1 MAGIGTTLSLHDNIT
16 STLNKVA
23 NVQERVARTAARV
36 HGNTRMIPPAYREL
50 GETAT
55 AAGGKVANMWAKF
68 KGYVIALFAIQAV
81 TRALRA
87 LFNASDTYSNIQSR
101 LNLINDGAQTTAQ
114 LNDKIYRTAQRSRA
128 EYTAMASSV
137 AKLNM
142 LTNGVFKN
150 NDESIRFLELVNK
163 SFTIA
168 GASAEEQKSAMLQ
181 LTQAMASGRLQGDE
195 LRSIS
200 ENSPMILQAIEKYA
214 GISRAELRKMAAQG
228 KITSDLIKNSI
239 FAAADDIES
248 KFSKVPL
255 TIGQAWTT
263 FINYL
268 QMRLQPVFAMIQN
281 ALRSDEFKQ
290 FAAIATA
297 AIDGLVWSV
306 MFLAEVFGIVWRTVY
321 SIYNFF
327 ASNWST
333 IGPIITGIAAAL
345 AVVYGYMLAMR
356 IIETIRAAWEAL
368 NTTVKV
374 FNMLVAANPI
384 VAIGLIVIAV
394 LIGISVATIGVGE
407 TVELVFGIIGAA
419 LYGLAAVAFN
429 IFVAIWNIVVT
440 VVEAIVN
447 AFIMGVDFIKTL
459 WWGFLV
465 VIGTIAETVANIF
478 VDVINFLL
486 EKWNDF
492 GHGMNQLWYNIGKGV
507 AKMAEA
513 AGGVVDGLINA
524 VLGGI
529 EDMINK
535 AIGGINSMIEAVNKI
550 PGVNIGALTNVSLG
564 RSSIAS
570 TAKAWGDAM
579 AAPVKG
585 AAAKIER
592 IQGLAKGLAGNQPQG
607 SQLWTAPRASFANVG
622 DAVADGY
629 NAGKGF
635 GKGIVNGVQGILD
648 KVNNAMNPGAH
659 NPFNIGGAGLG
670 GLGGATP
677 FDPSMLGGGGGKG
690 PKGGKLD
697 KVDEVGLSDEY
708 MKLIKDV
715 AEMKWQQT
723 FVTIKP
729 EIVNNLE
736 VKDDRDTQDFIAK
749 FNDQLLDVVENQASG
764 LLHN

>member
-1 MAGIGTTLSLHDNIT
+1 MAGINTAISLTDRITGTLT
-16 STLNKVA
+16 KVA
-23 NVQERVARTAARV
+23 NMQERVARTAERMNQ
-36 HGNTRMIPPAYREL
+36 NTRRIAPAQIEM
-50 GETAT
+50 GNSAQM
-55 AAGGKVANMWAKF
+55 AGGKVANMWAKF

-87 LFNASDTYSNIQSR
+87 LFGASDTFSSIQAR
-101 LNLINDGAQTTAQ
+101 LNLINDGSQTTAQ
-114 LNDKIYRTAQRSRA
+114 LNEKIYRTAQRSRA
-128 EYTAMASSV
+128 EYTAMAASV

-228 KITSDLIKNSI
+228 QITSELIKNSI

-248 KFSKVPL
+248 KFSKVPM

-268 QMRLQPVFAMIQN
+268 QMRLQPVFTMIQN

-290 FAAIATA
+290 FAAVATA

-327 ASNWST
+327 ASNWSK
-333 IGPIITGIAAAL
+333 IGPIVKGIAAAL

-384 VAIGLIVIAV
+384 VAIGLIVIAI

-419 LYGLAAVAFN
+419 LYGLAALAFN

-465 VIGTIAETVANIF
+465 IIGTIAETIANIF
-478 VDVINFLL
+478 IDVINFLL

-585 AAAKIER
+585 AAAKIEH

-622 DAVADGY
+622 DAAADGY
-629 NAGKGF
+629 NAGRGF
-635 GKGIVNGVQGILD
+635 GKGVVNGVQGLLD

-659 NPFNIGGAGLG
+659 NPLNPGNPGLG
-670 GLGGATP
+670 GFGGATP
-677 FDPSMLGGGGGKG
+677 FDPSMLGGGNGKG

-715 AEMKWQQT
+715 AEMKWQQN
-723 FVTIKP
+723 FITIKP

-749 FNDQLLDVVENQASG
+749 FNDQLLDAVENQASG

>member
-1 MAGIGTTLSLHDNIT
+1 M
-16 STLNKVA
+16 
-23 NVQERVARTAARV
+23 
-36 HGNTRMIPPAYREL
+36 
-50 GETAT
+50 
-55 AAGGKVANMWAKF
+55 
-68 KGYVIALFAIQAV
+68 
-81 TRALRA
+81 
-87 LFNASDTYSNIQSR
+87 
-101 LNLINDGAQTTAQ
+101 
-114 LNDKIYRTAQRSRA
+114 
-128 EYTAMASSV
+128 
-137 AKLNM
+137 
-142 LTNGVFKN
+142 
-150 NDESIRFLELVNK
+150 
-163 SFTIA
+163 
-168 GASAEEQKSAMLQ
+168 
-181 LTQAMASGRLQGDE
+181 
-195 LRSIS
+195 
-200 ENSPMILQAIEKYA
+200 
-214 GISRAELRKMAAQG
+214 
-228 KITSDLIKNSI
+228 
-239 FAAADDIES
+239 
-248 KFSKVPL
+248 
-255 TIGQAWTT
+255 
-263 FINYL
+263 
-268 QMRLQPVFAMIQN
+268 
-281 ALRSDEFKQ
+281 
-290 FAAIATA
+290 
-297 AIDGLVWSV
+297 
-306 MFLAEVFGIVWRTVY
+306 
-321 SIYNFF
+321 
-327 ASNWST
+327 
-333 IGPIITGIAAAL
+333 
-345 AVVYGYMLAMR
+345 
-356 IIETIRAAWEAL
+356 
-368 NTTVKV
+368 
-374 FNMLVAANPI
+374 
-384 VAIGLIVIAV
+384 
-394 LIGISVATIGVGE
+394 
-407 TVELVFGIIGAA
+407 
-419 LYGLAAVAFN
+419 YGLAALAFN

-465 VIGTIAETVANIF
+465 VIGTIAETIANIF
-478 VDVINFLL
+478 IDVINFLL

-550 PGVNIGALTNVSLG
+550 PGVNIGALSNVSLG

-585 AAAKIER
+585 AAAKLEH
-592 IQGLAKGLAGNQPQG
+592 IQGLAKGLAGDKPQG

-648 KVNNAMNPGAH
+648 KVNNAMNIGAH
-659 NPFNIGGAGLG
+659 NPLNPGDPGLG
-670 GLGGATP
+670 GVGGATP
-677 FDPSMLGGGGGKG
+677 FDPSMLGGGNGKG

-715 AEMKWQQT
+715 AEMKWQQN
-723 FVTIKP
+723 FITIKP

-749 FNDQLLDVVENQASG
+749 FNDQLLDAVENQASG

>member
-36 HGNTRMIPPAYREL
+36 HGNTRMIPPAYREV

-306 MFLAEVFGIVWRTVY
+306 MLLAEVFGIVWRTVY

-368 NTTVKV
+368 NATVQV

-407 TVELVFGIIGAA
+407 TVELVFGVIGAA
-419 LYGLAAVAFN
+419 LYGLAAIAFN
-429 IFVAIWNIVVT
+429 IFVAIWNIVAT

-570 TAKAWGDAM
+570 AAKAWGDAM

-592 IQGLAKGLAGNQPQG
+592 IQGLAKGLAGDKPQG

-635 GKGIVNGVQGILD
+635 GKGIVNGIQGILD
-648 KVNNAMNPGAH
+648 KVNNAMNIGAH
-659 NPFNIGGAGLG
+659 DPFNAGGAGLG

-677 FDPSMLGGGGGKG
+677 FDPSMLGGGNGKG

-723 FVTIKP
+723 FVTLKP

>member
-1 MAGIGTTLSLHDNIT
+1 MAGINTAISLTDRITGTLT
-16 STLNKVA
+16 KVA
-23 NVQERVARTAARV
+23 NTQERVARTAERMNQ
-36 HGNTRMIPPAYREL
+36 NTRRIAPAQIEM
-50 GETAT
+50 GNSAQT
-55 AAGGKVANMWAKF
+55 AGGKVANMWNKF

-81 TRALRA
+81 TRAL
-87 LFNASDTYSNIQSR
+87 FGASDTFSSIQAR
-101 LNLINDGAQTTAQ
+101 LNLINDGSQTTAQ
-114 LNDKIYRTAQRSRA
+114 LNEKIYRTAQRSRA

-150 NDESIRFLELVNK
+150 NDESIRFFELVNK
-163 SFTIA
+163 SFTVA

-214 GISRAELRKMAAQG
+214 GISRAELRKMAAEG
-228 KITSDLIKNSI
+228 KITSELIKNSI
-239 FAAADDIES
+239 FAAAEDIES
-248 KFSKVPL
+248 KFSKVPM

-263 FINYL
+263 FLNYL
-268 QMRLQPVFAMIQN
+268 QMRLQPIFQLIQD

-290 FAAIATA
+290 FAAAATV
-297 AIDGLVWSV
+297 AIDALVWSV
-306 MFLAEVFGIVWRTVY
+306 MFLAQILGIVWNTVV
-321 SIYNFF
+321 SIYQFF
-327 ASNWST
+327 ANNWST
-333 IGPIITGIAAAL
+333 IGPIVTGIAAAL
-345 AVVYGYMLAMR
+345 AVVYSYMLAMR

-384 VAIGLIVIAV
+384 VAIGLIVIAI

-419 LYGLAAVAFN
+419 LYGLAAIAFN
-429 IFVAIWNIVVT
+429 IFVAIWNIVAT

-465 VIGTIAETVANIF
+465 IIGTIAETIANIF
-478 VDVINFLL
+478 IDVINFLL

-550 PGVNIGALTNVSLG
+550 PGVNIGALTNVTLG
-564 RSSIAS
+564 RSNIAGA
-570 TAKAWGDAM
+570 AKAWGDSM

-585 AAAKIER
+585 AAAKLEH
-592 IQGLAKGLAGNQPQG
+592 IQGLAKGLAGDKPQG
-607 SQLWTAPRASFANVG
+607 SQLWTALRASFANVG

-648 KVNNAMNPGAH
+648 KVNNAMNIGAH
-659 NPFNIGGAGLG
+659 NPLNPGDPGLG
-670 GLGGATP
+670 GSGGATP
-677 FDPSMLGGGGGKG
+677 FDPSMLGGGNGKG

-749 FNDQLLDVVENQASG
+749 FNDQLLDAVENQASG

>member
-1 MAGIGTTLSLHDNIT
+1 MAGINTAISLTDRIT
-16 STLNKVA
+16 GTLNKVA
-23 NVQERVARTAARV
+23 NTQERVARTAERMNQ
-36 HGNTRMIPPAYREL
+36 NTRKIAPAQIEM
-50 GETAT
+50 GNSAQM
-55 AAGGKVANMWAKF
+55 AGGKVANMWNKF

-87 LFNASDTYSNIQSR
+87 LFGASDTFSSIQAR
-101 LNLINDGAQTTAQ
+101 LNLINDGSQTTAQ
-114 LNDKIYRTAQRSRA
+114 LNEKIYRTAQRSRA

-150 NDESIRFLELVNK
+150 NDESIRFLELINK
-163 SFTIA
+163 SFTVA

-214 GISRAELRKMAAQG
+214 GISRAELRKMAAEG
-228 KITSDLIKNSI
+228 KITSELIKNSI
-239 FAAADDIES
+239 FAAAEDIES
-248 KFSKVPL
+248 KFSKVPM

-268 QMRLQPVFAMIQN
+268 QMRLQPVFTMIQN

-290 FAAIATA
+290 FVAIATA

-306 MFLAEVFGIVWRTVY
+306 MLLAEVFGIVWRTVY

-327 ASNWST
+327 ASNWSK

-345 AVVYGYMLAMR
+345 AVAYGYLLAMR
-356 IIETIRAAWEAL
+356 IIEAIRAAWETL
-368 NTTVKV
+368 NATVQV

-394 LIGISVATIGVGE
+394 LIGIAVATIGVGE

-419 LYGLAAVAFN
+419 LYGLAAIAFN
-429 IFVAIWNIVVT
+429 IFVAIWNIVMT

-465 VIGTIAETVANIF
+465 VIGTIAETIANIF
-478 VDVINFLL
+478 IDVINFLL

-535 AIGGINSMIEAVNKI
+535 ALGGINSMIEAVNKI
-550 PGVNIGALTNVSLG
+550 PGVNIGTLSNVSLG
-564 RSSIAS
+564 RSNIAS
-570 TAKAWGDAM
+570 SAKAWGDAM
-579 AAPVKG
+579 AAPVKS
-585 AAAKIER
+585 AAAKLER
-592 IQGLAKGLAGNQPQG
+592 MQGIAKGLAGDKPQG

-622 DAVADGY
+622 DAAADGY
-629 NAGKGF
+629 NAGRGF

-648 KVNNAMNPGAH
+648 KINGAMNPGAH
-659 NPFNIGGAGLG
+659 DPFNIGSSGLG

-736 VKDDRDTQDFIAK
+736 VRDDRDTQDFIAK

>member
-23 NVQERVARTAARV
+23 NVQERVARTAAMV
-36 HGNTRMIPPAYREL
+36 HGNTRMIPPAYREV
-50 GETAT
+50 GNTAS

-114 LNDKIYRTAQRSRA
+114 LNEKIYRTAQRSRA

-214 GISRAELRKMAAQG
+214 GISRAELRKMATQG

-321 SIYNFF
+321 RIYDFF
-327 ASNWST
+327 SSNWST
-333 IGPIITGIAAAL
+333 IGPIVKGIAAAL
-345 AVVYGYMLAMR
+345 AVVYTYMLAMR
-356 IIETIRAAWEAL
+356 IIDTIRAAWEAL
-368 NTTVKV
+368 NATVQV

-419 LYGLAAVAFN
+419 LYGLATIAFN
-429 IFVAIWNIVVT
+429 IFVAIWNIVAT

-459 WWGFLV
+459 WWGLLV
-465 VIGTIAETVANIF
+465 VIGTIAETIANIF

-550 PGVNIGALTNVSLG
+550 PGVNIGALSNVTLG

-570 TAKAWGDAM
+570 AAKAWGDAM

-648 KVNNAMNPGAH
+648 KINGAMNPGAH
-659 NPFNIGGAGLG
+659 NPFNAGGAGLG
-670 GLGGATP
+670 GIGGATP

>member
-1 MAGIGTTLSLHDNIT
+1 MTGINTAISLTDRIT
-16 STLNKVA
+16 GTLNKVA
-23 NVQERVARTAARV
+23 NTQERVARTAERMNQ
-36 HGNTRMIPPAYREL
+36 NTRRIAPAQIEM
-50 GETAT
+50 GNSAQT
-55 AAGGKVANMWAKF
+55 AGGKVANMWNKF

-87 LFNASDTYSNIQSR
+87 LFGASDTFSSIQAR
-101 LNLINDGAQTTAQ
+101 LNLINDGSQTTAQ
-114 LNDKIYRTAQRSRA
+114 LNEKIYRTAQRSRA

-163 SFTIA
+163 SFTVA

-214 GISRAELRKMAAQG
+214 GISRAELRKMAAEG
-228 KITSDLIKNSI
+228 KITSELIKNSI
-239 FAAADDIES
+239 FAAAEDIES
-248 KFSKVPL
+248 KFSKVPM

-263 FINYL
+263 FLNYL
-268 QMRLQPVFAMIQN
+268 QMRLQPIFQLIQD

-321 SIYNFF
+321 SIYYFF

-345 AVVYGYMLAMR
+345 AVVYTYMLAMR
-356 IIETIRAAWEAL
+356 IIDTIRAAWEAL
-368 NTTVKV
+368 NATVQV

-419 LYGLAAVAFN
+419 LYGLAAIAFN

-535 AIGGINSMIEAVNKI
+535 AIGGINGMIEAVNKI

-570 TAKAWGDAM
+570 AAKAWGDAM

-592 IQGLAKGLAGNQPQG
+592 IQGLAKGLAGDKPQG

-622 DAVADGY
+622 DAVSDGY

-635 GKGIVNGVQGILD
+635 GKGLVNGVQGILD

-659 NPFNIGGAGLG
+659 NPFNPGGAGLG

-708 MKLIKDV
+708 MKLIRDV
-715 AEMKWQQT
+715 AAMKWQQT
-723 FVTIKP
+723 FVTLKP

-749 FNDQLLDVVENQASG
+749 FNDQLLDAVENQASG

>member
-1 MAGIGTTLSLHDNIT
+1 MAGINTAISLTDRITGTLT
-16 STLNKVA
+16 KVA
-23 NVQERVARTAARV
+23 NTQERVARTAERMNQTTRRIAPAQIEM
-36 HGNTRMIPPAYREL
+36 GNSAQM
-50 GETAT
+50 
-55 AAGGKVANMWAKF
+55 AGGKVANMWAKF

-87 LFNASDTYSNIQSR
+87 LFGASDTFSSIQAR
-101 LNLINDGAQTTAQ
+101 LNLINDGSQTTAQ
-114 LNDKIYRTAQRSRA
+114 LNEKIYRTAQRSRA

-333 IGPIITGIAAAL
+333 IGPIVTGIAAAL

-384 VAIGLIVIAV
+384 VAIGLIVIAI

-407 TVELVFGIIGAA
+407 TVELVFGVIGAA
-419 LYGLAAVAFN
+419 LYGLAAIAFN

-535 AIGGINSMIEAVNKI
+535 AIGGINGMIEAVNKI

-564 RSSIAS
+564 RSSIAAS
-570 TAKAWGDAM
+570 AKAWGDAM

-592 IQGLAKGLAGNQPQG
+592 IQGLAKGLAGDKPQG

-648 KVNNAMNPGAH
+648 KVNNAMNIGAH
-659 NPFNIGGAGLG
+659 NPLNPGDPGLG
-670 GLGGATP
+670 GFGGATP

-723 FVTIKP
+723 FVTLKP

>member
-23 NVQERVARTAARV
+23 NVQERVARTAAMV
-36 HGNTRMIPPAYREL
+36 HGNTRMIPPAYREV
-50 GETAT
+50 GNTAS

-114 LNDKIYRTAQRSRA
+114 LNDKIYRTAQRSRS

-181 LTQAMASGRLQGDE
+181 LTQAMESGRLQGDE

-263 FINYL
+263 FLNYL
-268 QMRLQPVFAMIQN
+268 QMRLQPGFQLIQD

-321 SIYNFF
+321 RIYDFF
-327 ASNWST
+327 ASNWSK
-333 IGPIITGIAAAL
+333 IGPIVKGIAAAL
-345 AVVYGYMLAMR
+345 AVVYTYMLAMR
-356 IIETIRAAWEAL
+356 IIDTIRAAWEAL
-368 NTTVKV
+368 NATVQV

-419 LYGLAAVAFN
+419 LYGLAAIAFN
-429 IFVAIWNIVVT
+429 IFVAIWNIVAT

-550 PGVNIGALTNVSLG
+550 PGVNIGALSNVTLG

-570 TAKAWGDAM
+570 AAKAWGDAM

-592 IQGLAKGLAGNQPQG
+592 IQGLAKGLAGDKPQG
-607 SQLWTAPRASFANVG
+607 SQLWTAPRSSFANVG
-622 DAVADGY
+622 DAAADGY

-723 FVTIKP
+723 FVTLKP

>member
-36 HGNTRMIPPAYREL
+36 HGNTRMIPPAYREV

-55 AAGGKVANMWAKF
+55 AAGGKVANLWAKF

-87 LFNASDTYSNIQSR
+87 LFGASDTFSSIQAR
-101 LNLINDGAQTTAQ
+101 LNLINDGSQTTAQ
-114 LNDKIYRTAQRSRA
+114 LNEKIYRTAQRSRA

-228 KITSDLIKNSI
+228 KITSELIKNSI
-239 FAAADDIES
+239 FAAANDIES
-248 KFSKVPL
+248 KFSQVPM

-306 MFLAEVFGIVWRTVY
+306 MLLAEVFGIVWRTVY
-321 SIYNFF
+321 RIYDFF
-327 ASNWST
+327 ASNWSK
-333 IGPIITGIAAAL
+333 IGPIVKGIAAAL

-368 NTTVKV
+368 NTTVKI

-419 LYGLAAVAFN
+419 LYGLAAIAFN
-429 IFVAIWNIVVT
+429 IFVAIWNIVAT

-550 PGVNIGALTNVSLG
+550 PGVNIGALSNVTLG

-570 TAKAWGDAM
+570 AAKAWGDAM

-592 IQGLAKGLAGNQPQG
+592 IQGLAKGLAGDKPQG

-629 NAGKGF
+629 NAGRGF

-648 KVNNAMNPGAH
+648 KINGAMNPGAH
-659 NPFNIGGAGLG
+659 DPFSIGNGGLG

-677 FDPSMLGGGGGKG
+677 FDPSMLGGGNGKG

-723 FVTIKP
+723 FVTLKP

>member
-1 MAGIGTTLSLHDNIT
+1 MAGINTAISLTDRIT
-16 STLNKVA
+16 GTLNKVA
-23 NVQERVARTAARV
+23 NTQERVARTAERMNQ
-36 HGNTRMIPPAYREL
+36 NTRRIAPAQIEM
-50 GETAT
+50 GNSAQT
-55 AAGGKVANMWAKF
+55 AGGKVANMWAKF

-87 LFNASDTYSNIQSR
+87 LFGASDTFSSIQAR
-101 LNLINDGAQTTAQ
+101 LNLINDGSQTTAQ
-114 LNDKIYRTAQRSRA
+114 LNEKIYRTAQRSRA

-228 KITSDLIKNSI
+228 KITSELIKNSI

-248 KFSKVPL
+248 KFSKVPM

-263 FINYL
+263 FLNYL
-268 QMRLQPVFAMIQN
+268 QIRLQPVFQMLQD

-327 ASNWST
+327 ASNWSK
-333 IGPIITGIAAAL
+333 IGPIVKGIAAAL
-345 AVVYGYMLAMR
+345 AVVYGYMLAMKV
-356 IIETIRAAWEAL
+356 IETIRAAWEAL
-368 NTTVKV
+368 NTTVKI

-384 VAIGLIVIAV
+384 VAVGLVVIAV
-394 LIGISVATIGVGE
+394 LVGIAVATIGVAE
-407 TVELVFGIIGAA
+407 TVELAFGLIGAA
-419 LYGLAAVAFN
+419 LYGLAAIAFN
-429 IFVAIWNIVVT
+429 IFVAIWNIVAT

-465 VIGTIAETVANIF
+465 IIGTIAETIANIF
-478 VDVINFLL
+478 IDVINFLL

-550 PGVNIGALTNVSLG
+550 PGVNIGALTNVTLG
-564 RSSIAS
+564 RSNIAGA
-570 TAKAWGDAM
+570 AKAWGDSM

-585 AAAKIER
+585 AAAKLEH
-592 IQGLAKGLAGNQPQG
+592 IQGLAKGLAGDKPQG

-648 KVNNAMNPGAH
+648 KVNNAMNIGAH
-659 NPFNIGGAGLG
+659 NPLNPGDPGLG
-670 GLGGATP
+670 GFGGATP
-677 FDPSMLGGGGGKG
+677 FDPSMLGGGNGKG

>member
-36 HGNTRMIPPAYREL
+36 HGNTRMIPPAYREV
-50 GETAT
+50 GNTAS

-87 LFNASDTYSNIQSR
+87 LFAASDTFSSIQAR
-101 LNLINDGAQTTAQ
+101 LNLINDGSQTTAQ
-114 LNDKIYRTAQRSRA
+114 LNEKIYRTAQRSRA

-239 FAAADDIES
+239 FAAAEDIES
-248 KFSKVPL
+248 KFSKVPM

-263 FINYL
+263 FLNYL
-268 QMRLQPVFAMIQN
+268 QMRLQPVFQMLQD

-290 FAAIATA
+290 FAAAATV
-297 AIDGLVWSV
+297 AIDALVWSV
-306 MFLAEVFGIVWRTVY
+306 MFLAQLLGIVWNTVV
-321 SIYNFF
+321 SIYQFF
-327 ASNWST
+327 ATNWST
-333 IGPIITGIAAAL
+333 IGPIVTGIAAAL

-356 IIETIRAAWEAL
+356 IIEAIRAAWEAL
-368 NTTVKV
+368 NATVQI

-407 TVELVFGIIGAA
+407 TVELVFGVIGAA
-419 LYGLAAVAFN
+419 LYGLAAIAFN
-429 IFVAIWNIVVT
+429 IFVAIWNIVAT

-535 AIGGINSMIEAVNKI
+535 AIGGINGMIEAVNKI

-570 TAKAWGDAM
+570 SAKAWGDAM

-592 IQGLAKGLAGNQPQG
+592 IQGLAKGLAGDKPQS

-629 NAGKGF
+629 NAGRGF

-648 KVNNAMNPGAH
+648 KINGAMNPGAH
-659 NPFNIGGAGLG
+659 NPFNAGGAGLG
-670 GLGGATP
+670 GIGGATP
-677 FDPSMLGGGGGKG
+677 FDPSMLGGGNGKG

-736 VKDDRDTQDFIAK
+736 VRDDRDTQDFIAK
-749 FNDQLLDVVENQASG
+749 FNDQLLDAVENQASG

>member
-36 HGNTRMIPPAYREL
+36 HGNTRMIPPAYREV
-50 GETAT
+50 GNTAS

-248 KFSKVPL
+248 KFSKVPM

-268 QMRLQPVFAMIQN
+268 QMRLQPVFQMLQD

-321 SIYNFF
+321 RIYDFF
-327 ASNWST
+327 ASNWSK
-333 IGPIITGIAAAL
+333 IGPIVKGIAAAL

-419 LYGLAAVAFN
+419 LYGLAAIAFN

-550 PGVNIGALTNVSLG
+550 PGVNIGALTNVTLG
-564 RSSIAS
+564 RSNIAGA
-570 TAKAWGDAM
+570 AKAWGDAM

-585 AAAKIER
+585 AAAKIEH
-592 IQGLAKGLAGNQPQG
+592 IQGLAKGLAGDKPQG

-635 GKGIVNGVQGILD
+635 GKGLVNGVQGILD
-648 KVNNAMNPGAH
+648 KVNGAMNPGAH

-677 FDPSMLGGGGGKG
+677 FDPSMLGGGNGKG

-723 FVTIKP
+723 FVTLKP

>member
-1 MAGIGTTLSLHDNIT
+1 MAGINTAISLTDRIT
-16 STLNKVA
+16 GTLNKVA
-23 NVQERVARTAARV
+23 NTQERVARTAERMNQ
-36 HGNTRMIPPAYREL
+36 NTRKIAPAQIEM
-50 GETAT
+50 GNSAQT
-55 AAGGKVANMWAKF
+55 AGGKVANMWAKF

-87 LFNASDTYSNIQSR
+87 LFGASDTFSSIQAR

-114 LNDKIYRTAQRSRA
+114 LNEKIYRTAQRSRA

-248 KFSKVPL
+248 KFSKVPM

-306 MFLAEVFGIVWRTVY
+306 MLLAEVFGIVWRTVY
-321 SIYNFF
+321 SIYDFF

-345 AVVYGYMLAMR
+345 AVVYTYMLAMR
-356 IIETIRAAWEAL
+356 IIDTIRAAWEAL
-368 NTTVKV
+368 NSTVKL

-419 LYGLAAVAFN
+419 LYGLAAIAFN

-550 PGVNIGALTNVSLG
+550 PGVNIGALSNVTLG

-570 TAKAWGDAM
+570 AAKAWGDAM

-622 DAVADGY
+622 DAAADGY

-715 AEMKWQQT
+715 AEMKWQQN
-723 FVTIKP
+723 FITIKP

>member
-1 MAGIGTTLSLHDNIT
+1 MAGINTAISLTDRIT
-16 STLNKVA
+16 GTLNKVA
-23 NVQERVARTAARV
+23 TTQERVARTAERMNQ
-36 HGNTRMIPPAYREL
+36 NTRRIAPAQIEM
-50 GETAT
+50 GNSAQT
-55 AAGGKVANMWAKF
+55 AGGKVANMWNKF

-87 LFNASDTYSNIQSR
+87 LFGASDTFSSIQAR
-101 LNLINDGAQTTAQ
+101 LNLINDGSQTTAQ
-114 LNDKIYRTAQRSRA
+114 LNEKIYRTAQRSRA

-163 SFTIA
+163 SFTVA

-214 GISRAELRKMAAQG
+214 GISRAELRKMAAEG
-228 KITSDLIKNSI
+228 KITSELIKNSI
-239 FAAADDIES
+239 FAAAEDIES
-248 KFSKVPL
+248 KFSKVPM

-263 FINYL
+263 FLNYL
-268 QMRLQPVFAMIQN
+268 QVRLQPVFQMLQD

-290 FAAIATA
+290 FVAAATV
-297 AIDGLVWSV
+297 AIDALVWSV
-306 MFLAEVFGIVWRTVY
+306 MFLAQILGIVWNTVV
-321 SIYNFF
+321 SIYQFF
-327 ASNWST
+327 ANNWST
-333 IGPIITGIAAAL
+333 IGPIVTGIAAAL

-356 IIETIRAAWEAL
+356 IIEAIRAAWEAL
-368 NTTVKV
+368 NATVQI

-384 VAIGLIVIAV
+384 VAIGMIVIAI
-394 LIGISVATIGVGE
+394 LIGIAVATIGVGE

-419 LYGLAAVAFN
+419 LYGLAAIAFN

-440 VVEAIVN
+440 VVEAVVN

-465 VIGTIAETVANIF
+465 VIGTIAETIANIF
-478 VDVINFLL
+478 IDVINFLL

-535 AIGGINSMIEAVNKI
+535 ALGGINSMIEAVNKI
-550 PGVNIGALTNVSLG
+550 PGVNIGTLSNVTLG
-564 RSSIAS
+564 RSNIAGA
-570 TAKAWGDAM
+570 AKAWGDSM

-585 AAAKIER
+585 AAAKLER
-592 IQGLAKGLAGNQPQG
+592 MQGIAKSLAGDKPQG

-622 DAVADGY
+622 DAAADGY
-629 NAGKGF
+629 NAGRGF

-659 NPFNIGGAGLG
+659 NPFNAGGAGLG
-670 GLGGATP
+670 GIGGATP
-677 FDPSMLGGGGGKG
+677 FDPSMLGGGNGKG

-736 VKDDRDTQDFIAK
+736 VRDDRDTQDFIAK
-749 FNDQLLDVVENQASG
+749 FNDQLLDAVENQASG

>member
-1 MAGIGTTLSLHDNIT
+1 MAGINTAISLTDRITGTLT
-16 STLNKVA
+16 KVA
-23 NVQERVARTAARV
+23 NTQERVARTAERMNQ
-36 HGNTRMIPPAYREL
+36 NTRRIAPAQIEM
-50 GETAT
+50 GNSAQM
-55 AAGGKVANMWAKF
+55 AGGKVANMWAKF

-87 LFNASDTYSNIQSR
+87 LFGASDTFSSIQAR
-101 LNLINDGAQTTAQ
+101 LNLINDGSQTTAQ
-114 LNDKIYRTAQRSRA
+114 LNEKIYRTAQRSRA

-214 GISRAELRKMAAQG
+214 GISRAELRKMAAEG
-228 KITSDLIKNSI
+228 KITSELIKNSI
-239 FAAADDIES
+239 FAAAEDIES
-248 KFSKVPL
+248 KFSKVPM

-263 FINYL
+263 FLNYL
-268 QMRLQPVFAMIQN
+268 QMRLQPVFQMLQD

-290 FAAIATA
+290 FAAAATV
-297 AIDGLVWSV
+297 AIDALVWSV
-306 MFLAEVFGIVWRTVY
+306 MFLAQILGIVWNTVV
-321 SIYNFF
+321 SIYQFF
-327 ASNWST
+327 ANNWST
-333 IGPIITGIAAAL
+333 IGPIVTGIAAAL

-356 IIETIRAAWEAL
+356 IIEAIRAAWEAL
-368 NTTVKV
+368 NATVQI

-384 VAIGLIVIAV
+384 VAIGMIVIAI
-394 LIGISVATIGVGE
+394 LIGIAVATIGVGE

-419 LYGLAAVAFN
+419 LYGLAAIAFN

-440 VVEAIVN
+440 VVEAVVN

-465 VIGTIAETVANIF
+465 VIGTIAETIANIF
-478 VDVINFLL
+478 IDVINFLL

-535 AIGGINSMIEAVNKI
+535 ALGGINSMIEAVNKI
-550 PGVNIGALTNVSLG
+550 PGVNIGTLSNVTLG
-564 RSSIAS
+564 RSNIAGA
-570 TAKAWGDAM
+570 AKAWGDSM

-585 AAAKIER
+585 AAAKLER
-592 IQGLAKGLAGNQPQG
+592 MQGIAKGLAGDKPQG

-622 DAVADGY
+622 DAAADGY
-629 NAGKGF
+629 NAGRGF

-648 KVNNAMNPGAH
+648 KVNGAMNPGAH
-659 NPFNIGGAGLG
+659 DPFKAGGAGLG

-677 FDPSMLGGGGGKG
+677 FDPSMLGGGDGKG

-708 MKLIKDV
+708 MKLIRDV
-715 AEMKWQQT
+715 AAMKWQQT
-723 FVTIKP
+723 FVTLKP

>member
-1 MAGIGTTLSLHDNIT
+1 MAGINTAISLTDRIT
-16 STLNKVA
+16 GTLNKVA
-23 NVQERVARTAARV
+23 NTQERVARTAERMNQ
-36 HGNTRMIPPAYREL
+36 NTRKIAPAQIEM
-50 GETAT
+50 GNSAQT
-55 AAGGKVANMWAKF
+55 AGGKVANMWAKF

-87 LFNASDTYSNIQSR
+87 LFGASDTFSSIQAR
-101 LNLINDGAQTTAQ
+101 LNLINDGSQTTAQ
-114 LNDKIYRTAQRSRA
+114 LNEKIYRTAQRTRA
-128 EYTAMASSV
+128 EYATMASSV

-150 NDESIRFLELVNK
+150 NDESIRFMELMNK
-163 SFTIA
+163 SFVIA

-200 ENSPMILQAIEKYA
+200 ENAPMLLQAIEKYA
-214 GISRAELRKMAAQG
+214 GISRGELRKMAAQG
-228 KITSDLIKNSI
+228 KISSELIKNSL
-239 FAAADDIES
+239 FAAAEDIES
-248 KFSKVPL
+248 KFSKVPM

-263 FINYL
+263 FLNYL
-268 QMRLQPVFAMIQN
+268 QMRLQPVFQMLQD

-290 FAAIATA
+290 FASAAA
-297 AIDGLVWSV
+297 VAIDALVWSV
-306 MFLAEVFGIVWRTVY
+306 MFLAQILGIVWNTVV
-321 SIYNFF
+321 SIYQFF
-327 ASNWST
+327 ANNWST
-333 IGPIITGIAAAL
+333 IGPIVTGIAAAL

-384 VAIGLIVIAV
+384 VAIGLIVIAI

-419 LYGLAAVAFN
+419 LYGLAALAFN

-465 VIGTIAETVANIF
+465 VIGTIAETIANIF
-478 VDVINFLL
+478 IDVINFLL

-535 AIGGINSMIEAVNKI
+535 AIGGINGMIEAVNKI

-570 TAKAWGDAM
+570 SAKAWGDAM

-585 AAAKIER
+585 AAAKLER
-592 IQGLAKGLAGNQPQG
+592 MQGIAKGLAGDKPQG
-607 SQLWTAPRASFANVG
+607 SQLWTAPRASFANIG

-648 KVNNAMNPGAH
+648 KVNNAMNIGAH
-659 NPFNIGGAGLG
+659 NPLNPGDPGLG

-677 FDPSMLGGGGGKG
+677 FDPSMLGGGNGKG

-715 AEMKWQQT
+715 AEMKWQQN
-723 FVTIKP
+723 FITIKP

-749 FNDQLLDVVENQASG
+749 FNDQLLDAVENQASG

>member
-1 MAGIGTTLSLHDNIT
+1 MAGINTAISLTDRITGTLT
-16 STLNKVA
+16 KVA
-23 NVQERVARTAARV
+23 NTQERVARTAERMNQ
-36 HGNTRMIPPAYREL
+36 NTRRIAPAQIEM
-50 GETAT
+50 GNSAQT
-55 AAGGKVANMWAKF
+55 AGGKVANMWNKF

-87 LFNASDTYSNIQSR
+87 LFGASDTFSSIQAR
-101 LNLINDGAQTTAQ
+101 LNLINDGSQTTAQ
-114 LNDKIYRTAQRSRA
+114 LNEKIYRTAQRSRA

-150 NDESIRFLELVNK
+150 NDESIRFFELVNK
-163 SFTIA
+163 SFTVA

-214 GISRAELRKMAAQG
+214 GISRAELRKMAAEG
-228 KITSDLIKNSI
+228 KITSELIKNSI
-239 FAAADDIES
+239 FAAAEDIES
-248 KFSKVPL
+248 KFSKVPM

-263 FINYL
+263 FLNYL
-268 QMRLQPVFAMIQN
+268 QMRLQPIFQLIQD

-290 FAAIATA
+290 FAAAATV
-297 AIDGLVWSV
+297 AIDALVWSV
-306 MFLAEVFGIVWRTVY
+306 MFLAQILGIVWNTVV
-321 SIYNFF
+321 SIYQFF
-327 ASNWST
+327 ANNWST
-333 IGPIITGIAAAL
+333 IGPIVTGIAAAL
-345 AVVYGYMLAMR
+345 AVVYSYMLAMR

-384 VAIGLIVIAV
+384 VAIGLIVIAI

-419 LYGLAAVAFN
+419 LYGLAAIAFN
-429 IFVAIWNIVVT
+429 IFVAIWNIVAT

-465 VIGTIAETVANIF
+465 IIGTIAETIANIF
-478 VDVINFLL
+478 IDVINFLL

-550 PGVNIGALTNVSLG
+550 PGVNIGALTNVTLG
-564 RSSIAS
+564 RSNIAGA
-570 TAKAWGDAM
+570 AKAWGDSM

-585 AAAKIER
+585 AAAKLEH
-592 IQGLAKGLAGNQPQG
+592 IQGLAKGLAGDKPQG
-607 SQLWTAPRASFANVG
+607 SQLWTALRASFANVG

-648 KVNNAMNPGAH
+648 KVNNAMNIGAH
-659 NPFNIGGAGLG
+659 NPLNPGDPGLG
-670 GLGGATP
+670 GFGGATP
-677 FDPSMLGGGGGKG
+677 FDPSMLGGGNGKG

-749 FNDQLLDVVENQASG
+749 FNDQLLDAVENQASG

>member
-23 NVQERVARTAARV
+23 NVQERVARTAAMV
-36 HGNTRMIPPAYREL
+36 HGNTRMIPPAYREV
-50 GETAT
+50 GTTAS
-55 AAGGKVANMWAKF
+55 AAGGKVANMWSKF

-333 IGPIITGIAAAL
+333 IGPIVTGIAAAL

-356 IIETIRAAWEAL
+356 IIDTIRAAWEAL
-368 NTTVKV
+368 NATVQV

-419 LYGLAAVAFN
+419 LYGLAAIAFN

-550 PGVNIGALTNVSLG
+550 PGVNIGALSNVTLG

-570 TAKAWGDAM
+570 AAKAWGDAM

-592 IQGLAKGLAGNQPQG
+592 IQGLAKGLAGDKPQG

-723 FVTIKP
+723 FVTLKP

>member
-36 HGNTRMIPPAYREL
+36 HGNTRMIPPAYREV
-50 GETAT
+50 GNTAS

-87 LFNASDTYSNIQSR
+87 LFGASDTFSSIQAR
-101 LNLINDGAQTTAQ
+101 LNLINDGSQTTAQ
-114 LNDKIYRTAQRSRA
+114 LNEKIYRTAQRSRA

-163 SFTIA
+163 SFTVA

-214 GISRAELRKMAAQG
+214 GISRAELRKMAAEG
-228 KITSDLIKNSI
+228 KITSELIKNSI
-239 FAAADDIES
+239 FAAAEDIES
-248 KFSKVPL
+248 KFSKVPM

-263 FINYL
+263 FLNYL
-268 QMRLQPVFAMIQN
+268 QMRLQPIFQMLQD

-290 FAAIATA
+290 FAAAATV
-297 AIDGLVWSV
+297 AIDALVWSV
-306 MFLAEVFGIVWRTVY
+306 MFLAQLLGIVWNTVV
-321 SIYNFF
+321 SIYQFF
-327 ASNWST
+327 ATNWST
-333 IGPIITGIAAAL
+333 IGPIVTGIAAAL

-356 IIETIRAAWEAL
+356 IIEAIRAAWEAL
-368 NTTVKV
+368 NATVQI

-384 VAIGLIVIAV
+384 VAIGMIVIAI
-394 LIGISVATIGVGE
+394 LIGIAVATIGVGE

-419 LYGLAAVAFN
+419 LYGLAAIAFN
-429 IFVAIWNIVVT
+429 IFVAIWNIVMT

-465 VIGTIAETVANIF
+465 LIGTIAETIANIF
-478 VDVINFLL
+478 IDVINFLL

-492 GHGMNQLWYNIGKGV
+492 GHGMNELWYNIGKGV

-535 AIGGINSMIEAVNKI
+535 ALGGINSMIEAVNKI
-550 PGVNIGALTNVSLG
+550 PGVNIGTLSNVTLG
-564 RSSIAS
+564 RSNIAGA
-570 TAKAWGDAM
+570 AKAWGDAM

-585 AAAKIER
+585 AAAKLER
-592 IQGLAKGLAGNQPQG
+592 MQGLAKGLAGDKPQG

-622 DAVADGY
+622 DAAADGY
-629 NAGKGF
+629 NAGRGF

-648 KVNNAMNPGAH
+648 KINGAMNPGAH
-659 NPFNIGGAGLG
+659 DPFNAGGTGLG

-708 MKLIKDV
+708 MKLIRDV
-715 AEMKWQQT
+715 AAMKWQQT
-723 FVTIKP
+723 FVTLKP

>member
-1 MAGIGTTLSLHDNIT
+1 
-16 STLNKVA
+16 
-23 NVQERVARTAARV
+23 
-36 HGNTRMIPPAYREL
+36 
-50 GETAT
+50 
-55 AAGGKVANMWAKF
+55 
-68 KGYVIALFAIQAV
+68 
-81 TRALRA
+81 
-87 LFNASDTYSNIQSR
+87 
-101 LNLINDGAQTTAQ
+101 
-114 LNDKIYRTAQRSRA
+114 
-128 EYTAMASSV
+128 
-137 AKLNM
+137 
-142 LTNGVFKN
+142 
-150 NDESIRFLELVNK
+150 
-163 SFTIA
+163 
-168 GASAEEQKSAMLQ
+168 
-181 LTQAMASGRLQGDE
+181 
-195 LRSIS
+195 
-200 ENSPMILQAIEKYA
+200 
-214 GISRAELRKMAAQG
+214 
-228 KITSDLIKNSI
+228 
-239 FAAADDIES
+239 
-248 KFSKVPL
+248 
-255 TIGQAWTT
+255 
-263 FINYL
+263 
-268 QMRLQPVFAMIQN
+268 
-281 ALRSDEFKQ
+281 
-290 FAAIATA
+290 
-297 AIDGLVWSV
+297 
-306 MFLAEVFGIVWRTVY
+306 MFLAQILGIVWNTVV
-321 SIYNFF
+321 SIYQFF

-333 IGPIITGIAAAL
+333 IGPIVTGIAAAL

-384 VAIGLIVIAV
+384 VAIGLIVIAI

-419 LYGLAAVAFN
+419 LYGLAAIAFN

-465 VIGTIAETVANIF
+465 VIGTIAETIANIF
-478 VDVINFLL
+478 IDVINFLL

-585 AAAKIER
+585 AAAKIEH
-592 IQGLAKGLAGNQPQG
+592 IQGLAKGLAGDKPQG

-648 KVNNAMNPGAH
+648 KVNNAMNIGAH
-659 NPFNIGGAGLG
+659 NPLNPGDPGLG
-670 GLGGATP
+670 GFGGATP
-677 FDPSMLGGGGGKG
+677 FDPSMLGGGNGKG

-715 AEMKWQQT
+715 AEMKWQQN
-723 FVTIKP
+723 FITIKP

-749 FNDQLLDVVENQASG
+749 FNDQLLDAVENQASG

>member
-1 MAGIGTTLSLHDNIT
+1 MAGINTAISLTDRITGTLT
-16 STLNKVA
+16 KVA
-23 NVQERVARTAARV
+23 NTQERVARTAERMNQSTRRIAPAQIEM
-36 HGNTRMIPPAYREL
+36 GNSAQT
-50 GETAT
+50 
-55 AAGGKVANMWAKF
+55 AGGKVANMWNKF

-87 LFNASDTYSNIQSR
+87 LFGASDTFSSIQAR
-101 LNLINDGAQTTAQ
+101 LNLINDGSQTTAQ
-114 LNDKIYRTAQRSRA
+114 LNEKIYRTAQRSRA
-128 EYTAMASSV
+128 EYTAMAASV

-163 SFTIA
+163 SFTVA

-214 GISRAELRKMAAQG
+214 GISRAELRKMAAEG
-228 KITSDLIKNSI
+228 KITSELIKNSI
-239 FAAADDIES
+239 FAAAEDIES
-248 KFSKVPL
+248 KFSKVPM

-268 QMRLQPVFAMIQN
+268 QMRLQPVFTMIQN

-327 ASNWST
+327 ASNWSK
-333 IGPIITGIAAAL
+333 IGPIVKGIAAAL

-384 VAIGLIVIAV
+384 VAVGLVVIAV
-394 LIGISVATIGVGE
+394 LVGIAVATLGVAE
-407 TVELVFGIIGAA
+407 TVELAFGVIGAA
-419 LYGLAAVAFN
+419 LYGLAAIFYD
-429 IFVAIWNIVVT
+429 IFVAIFNIVAT

-447 AFIMGVDFIKTL
+447 AFIMGVDFIKTV
-459 WWGFLV
+459 WWGFLMI
-465 VIGTIAETVANIF
+465 IGTIVEMTGNLFI
-478 VDVINFLL
+478 DLINFLL

-492 GHGMNQLWYNIGKGV
+492 GHAMDNMWYMVGQGV
-507 AKMAEA
+507 VKMAEA

-529 EDMINK
+529 ESMLN
-535 AIGGINSMIEAVNKI
+535 AALGGINSMIEAVNNI
-550 PGVNIGALTNVSLG
+550 PGVNVSTLSEVKLD

-570 TAKAWGDAM
+570 AATSWGDSM
-579 AAPVKG
+579 AKPIKG
-585 AAAKIER
+585 AAAKLER
-592 IQGLAKGLAGNQPQG
+592 MQGIAKGLAGNQPQG

-622 DAVADGY
+622 DAAADGY
-629 NAGKGF
+629 NAGRGF

-648 KVNNAMNPGAH
+648 KINGAMNPGAH
-659 NPFNIGGAGLG
+659 DPFNIGSSGLG

-677 FDPSMLGGGGGKG
+677 FDPSMLGGGNGKG

-723 FVTIKP
+723 FVTLTP
-729 EIVNNLE
+729 NIVNNLE

>member
-1 MAGIGTTLSLHDNIT
+1 MAGINTAISLTDRIT
-16 STLNKVA
+16 GTLNKVA
-23 NVQERVARTAARV
+23 TTQERVTRTAERMNQ
-36 HGNTRMIPPAYREL
+36 NTRRIVPAQIEM
-50 GETAT
+50 GNSAQT
-55 AAGGKVANMWAKF
+55 AGGKVANMWNKF
-68 KGYVIALFAIQAV
+68 KGYVIALFAIQAI

-87 LFNASDTYSNIQSR
+87 LFGASDTFSSIQAR
-101 LNLINDGAQTTAQ
+101 LNLINDGSQTTAQ
-114 LNDKIYRTAQRSRA
+114 LNEKIYRTAQRSRA
-128 EYTAMASSV
+128 EYTAMAASV

-163 SFTIA
+163 SFTVA

-214 GISRAELRKMAAQG
+214 GISRAELRKMAAEG
-228 KITSDLIKNSI
+228 KITSELIKNSI
-239 FAAADDIES
+239 FAAAEDIES
-248 KFSKVPL
+248 KFSKVPM

-263 FINYL
+263 FLNYL
-268 QMRLQPVFAMIQN
+268 QMRLQPVFQMLQD

-290 FAAIATA
+290 FAAAATV
-297 AIDGLVWSV
+297 AIDALVWSV
-306 MFLAEVFGIVWRTVY
+306 MFLAQILGIVWNTVV
-321 SIYNFF
+321 SIYQFF

-333 IGPIITGIAAAL
+333 IGPIVTGIAAAL

-384 VAIGLIVIAV
+384 VAIGLIVIAI

-407 TVELVFGIIGAA
+407 TVELVFGVIGAA
-419 LYGLAAVAFN
+419 LYGLAALAFN

-465 VIGTIAETVANIF
+465 VIGTIAETIANIF
-478 VDVINFLL
+478 IDVINFLL

-535 AIGGINSMIEAVNKI
+535 AIGGINGMIEAVNKI

-570 TAKAWGDAM
+570 SAKAWGDAM

-585 AAAKIER
+585 AAAKLER
-592 IQGLAKGLAGNQPQG
+592 MQGIAKGLAGDKPQG
-607 SQLWTAPRASFANVG
+607 SQLWTAPRASFTNIG

-648 KVNNAMNPGAH
+648 KVNNAMNIGAH
-659 NPFNIGGAGLG
+659 NPLNPGDPGLG
-670 GLGGATP
+670 GVGGATP
-677 FDPSMLGGGGGKG
+677 FDPSMLGGGNGKG

-715 AEMKWQQT
+715 AEMKWQQN
-723 FVTIKP
+723 FITIKP

-749 FNDQLLDVVENQASG
+749 FNDQLLDAVENQASG

>member
-1 MAGIGTTLSLHDNIT
+1 MAGINTAISLTDRIT
-16 STLNKVA
+16 GTLNKVA
-23 NVQERVARTAARV
+23 NTQERVARTAERMNQ
-36 HGNTRMIPPAYREL
+36 NTRKIAPAQIEM
-50 GETAT
+50 GNSAQT
-55 AAGGKVANMWAKF
+55 AGGKVANMWAKF

-87 LFNASDTYSNIQSR
+87 LFGASDTFSSIQAR
-101 LNLINDGAQTTAQ
+101 LNLINDGSQTTAQ
-114 LNDKIYRTAQRSRA
+114 LNEKIYRTAQRTRA
-128 EYTAMASSV
+128 EYATMASSV

-163 SFTIA
+163 SFTVA

-195 LRSIS
+195 LRAIS

-214 GISRAELRKMAAQG
+214 GISRAELRKMAAEG
-228 KITSDLIKNSI
+228 KITSELIKNSI
-239 FAAADDIES
+239 FAAAEDIES
-248 KFSKVPL
+248 KFSKVPM

-263 FINYL
+263 FLNYL
-268 QMRLQPVFAMIQN
+268 QMRLQPIFQLIQD

-290 FAAIATA
+290 FAAVATA

-306 MFLAEVFGIVWRTVY
+306 MFLAEVFGIVWRTVVN
-321 SIYNFF
+321 IYQFF
-327 ASNWST
+327 ASNWSK
-333 IGPIITGIAAAL
+333 IGPIVKGIAAAL

-384 VAIGLIVIAV
+384 VAIGLIVIAI

-419 LYGLAAVAFN
+419 LYGLAAIAFN
-429 IFVAIWNIVVT
+429 IFVAIWNIVAT

-465 VIGTIAETVANIF
+465 IIGTIAETIANIF
-478 VDVINFLL
+478 IDVINFLL

-585 AAAKIER
+585 AAAKLEH

-648 KVNNAMNPGAH
+648 KVNNAMNIGAH
-659 NPFNIGGAGLG
+659 NPLNPGDPGLG

-677 FDPSMLGGGGGKG
+677 FDPSMLGGGNGKG

-723 FVTIKP
+723 FITIKP

-749 FNDQLLDVVENQASG
+749 FNDQLLDAVENQASG

>member
-1 MAGIGTTLSLHDNIT
+1 MAGINTAISLTDRITGTLT
-16 STLNKVA
+16 KVA
-23 NVQERVARTAARV
+23 NTQERVARTAERMNQ
-36 HGNTRMIPPAYREL
+36 NTRRIAPAQIEM
-50 GETAT
+50 GNSAQT
-55 AAGGKVANMWAKF
+55 AGGKVANMWNKF

-87 LFNASDTYSNIQSR
+87 LFGASDTFSSIQAR
-101 LNLINDGAQTTAQ
+101 LNLINDGSQTTAQ
-114 LNDKIYRTAQRSRA
+114 LNEKIYRTAQRSRA

-163 SFTIA
+163 SFTVA

-214 GISRAELRKMAAQG
+214 GISRAELRKMAAEG
-228 KITSDLIKNSI
+228 KITSELIKNSI
-239 FAAADDIES
+239 FAAAEDIES
-248 KFSKVPL
+248 KFSKVPM

-263 FINYL
+263 FLNYL
-268 QMRLQPVFAMIQN
+268 QMRLQPVFQMLQD

-290 FAAIATA
+290 FAAAATV
-297 AIDGLVWSV
+297 AIDALVWSV
-306 MFLAEVFGIVWRTVY
+306 MFLAQILGIVWNTVV
-321 SIYNFF
+321 SIYQFF
-327 ASNWST
+327 ANNWST
-333 IGPIITGIAAAL
+333 IGPIVTGIAAAL

-368 NTTVKV
+368 NATVKI

-384 VAIGLIVIAV
+384 VAIGLIVIAI

-407 TVELVFGIIGAA
+407 TVELVFGVIGAA
-419 LYGLAAVAFN
+419 LYGLAALAFN

-465 VIGTIAETVANIF
+465 VIGTIAETIANIF
-478 VDVINFLL
+478 IDVINFLL

-507 AKMAEA
+507 AKMAEV

-535 AIGGINSMIEAVNKI
+535 AIGGINGMIEAVNKI
-550 PGVNIGALTNVSLG
+550 PGVNIGALSNVTLG

-570 TAKAWGDAM
+570 AAKAWGDAM

-592 IQGLAKGLAGNQPQG
+592 IQGLAKGLAGDKPQG

-648 KVNNAMNPGAH
+648 KVNGAMNPGAH

-697 KVDEVGLSDEY
+697 KIDEVGLSDEY

>member
-36 HGNTRMIPPAYREL
+36 HGNTRMIAPAYTEL
-50 GETAT
+50 GNTAS

-248 KFSKVPL
+248 KFSKVPM

-268 QMRLQPVFAMIQN
+268 QIRLQPVFAMIQN

-419 LYGLAAVAFN
+419 LYGLAALAFN
-429 IFVAIWNIVVT
+429 IFVAIWNIVAT

-486 EKWNDF
+486 DKWNDF

-550 PGVNIGALTNVSLG
+550 PGVNIGALSNVTLG

-570 TAKAWGDAM
+570 AAKAWGDAM

-659 NPFNIGGAGLG
+659 DPFNIGGAGLG

-723 FVTIKP
+723 FVTLKP

-749 FNDQLLDVVENQASG
+749 FNDQLLDVVDNQASG

>member
-36 HGNTRMIPPAYREL
+36 HGNTRMIPPAYREV

-55 AAGGKVANMWAKF
+55 AAGGKVANLWAKF

-306 MFLAEVFGIVWRTVY
+306 MLLAEVFGIVWRTVY

-333 IGPIITGIAAAL
+333 IGPIVTGIAAAL

-384 VAIGLIVIAV
+384 VAIGLIVIAI

-419 LYGLAAVAFN
+419 LYGLAALAFN

-465 VIGTIAETVANIF
+465 VIGTIAETIANIF
-478 VDVINFLL
+478 IDVINFLL

-550 PGVNIGALTNVSLG
+550 PGVNIGALSNVSLG

-585 AAAKIER
+585 AAAKLEH
-592 IQGLAKGLAGNQPQG
+592 IQGLAKGLAGDKPQG

-629 NAGKGF
+629 SAGKGF

-648 KVNNAMNPGAH
+648 KVNNAMNIGAH
-659 NPFNIGGAGLG
+659 NPLNPGDPGLG
-670 GLGGATP
+670 GVGGATP
-677 FDPSMLGGGGGKG
+677 FDPSMLGGGNGKG

-715 AEMKWQQT
+715 AEMKWQQN
-723 FVTIKP
+723 FITIKP

-749 FNDQLLDVVENQASG
+749 FNDQLLDAVENQASG

>member
-1 MAGIGTTLSLHDNIT
+1 MAGINTAISLTDRIT
-16 STLNKVA
+16 GTLNKVA
-23 NVQERVARTAARV
+23 NTQERVARTAERMNQ
-36 HGNTRMIPPAYREL
+36 NTRKIAPAQIEM
-50 GETAT
+50 GNSAQT
-55 AAGGKVANMWAKF
+55 AGGKVANMWAKF

-87 LFNASDTYSNIQSR
+87 LFGASDTFSSIQAR
-101 LNLINDGAQTTAQ
+101 LNLINDGSQTTAQ
-114 LNDKIYRTAQRSRA
+114 LNEKIYRTAQRSRA

-214 GISRAELRKMAAQG
+214 GISRAELRKMAAEG
-228 KITSDLIKNSI
+228 KITSELIKNSI
-239 FAAADDIES
+239 FAAAEDIES
-248 KFSKVPL
+248 KFSKVPM

-263 FINYL
+263 FLNYL
-268 QMRLQPVFAMIQN
+268 QVRLQPVFQMLQD

-290 FAAIATA
+290 FAAVATA

-306 MFLAEVFGIVWRTVY
+306 MFLAEVFGIVWRTVVR
-321 SIYNFF
+321 IYEFF
-327 ASNWST
+327 ASSWSK
-333 IGPIITGIAAAL
+333 IGPIVKGIAAAL

-368 NTTVKV
+368 NTTVKI

-384 VAIGLIVIAV
+384 VAVGLIVVAVLVGIAV
-394 LIGISVATIGVGE
+394 ATLGVAE
-407 TVELVFGIIGAA
+407 TVELAFGIIGAA
-419 LYGLAAVAFN
+419 LYGLAAIFYD
-429 IFVAIWNIVVT
+429 IFVAIFNIVAT

-447 AFIMGVDFIKTL
+447 AFIMGVDFIKTV
-459 WWGFLV
+459 WWGFLMIV
-465 VIGTIAETVANIF
+465 GTIVEMTGNLFI
-478 VDVINFLL
+478 DLINFLL

-492 GHGMNQLWYNIGKGV
+492 GHAMDNMWYMVGQGV
-507 AKMAEA
+507 VKMAEA

-524 VLGGI
+524 VLSGI
-529 EDMINK
+529 EGMLN
-535 AIGGINSMIEAVNKI
+535 AALGGINSMIEAVNNI
-550 PGVNIGALTNVSLG
+550 PGVNVSTLSEVTLN

-570 TAKAWGDAM
+570 AAKSWGNTM

-585 AAAKIER
+585 AAAKLER
-592 IQGLAKGLAGNQPQG
+592 MQGIAKGLAGNQPQG

-622 DAVADGY
+622 DAAADGY
-629 NAGKGF
+629 NAGRGF

-648 KVNNAMNPGAH
+648 KVNNAMNIGAH
-659 NPFNIGGAGLG
+659 NPLNPGDPGLG
-670 GLGGATP
+670 GFGGATP
-677 FDPSMLGGGGGKG
+677 FDPSMLGGGNGKG

-736 VKDDRDTQDFIAK
+736 VKDDRNTQDFIAK
-749 FNDQLLDVVENQASG
+749 FNDQLLDAVENQASG

>member
-1 MAGIGTTLSLHDNIT
+1 MAGINTAISLTDRIT
-16 STLNKVA
+16 GTLNKVA
-23 NVQERVARTAARV
+23 NTQERVARTAERMNQ
-36 HGNTRMIPPAYREL
+36 NTRKIAPAQIEM
-50 GETAT
+50 GNSAQT
-55 AAGGKVANMWAKF
+55 AGGKVANMWAKF

-87 LFNASDTYSNIQSR
+87 LFGASDTFSSIQAR

-114 LNDKIYRTAQRSRA
+114 LNEKIYRTAQRSRA

-248 KFSKVPL
+248 KFSKVPM

-306 MFLAEVFGIVWRTVY
+306 MLLAEVFGIVWRTVY
-321 SIYNFF
+321 SIYDFF

-345 AVVYGYMLAMR
+345 AVVYTYMLAMR
-356 IIETIRAAWEAL
+356 IIDTIRAAWEAL
-368 NTTVKV
+368 NSTVKL

-419 LYGLAAVAFN
+419 LYGLAAIAFN

-486 EKWNDF
+486 KKWNDF

-550 PGVNIGALTNVSLG
+550 PGVNIGALSNVTLG

-570 TAKAWGDAM
+570 AAKAWGDAM

-622 DAVADGY
+622 DAAADGY

-715 AEMKWQQT
+715 AEMKWQQN
-723 FVTIKP
+723 FITIKP